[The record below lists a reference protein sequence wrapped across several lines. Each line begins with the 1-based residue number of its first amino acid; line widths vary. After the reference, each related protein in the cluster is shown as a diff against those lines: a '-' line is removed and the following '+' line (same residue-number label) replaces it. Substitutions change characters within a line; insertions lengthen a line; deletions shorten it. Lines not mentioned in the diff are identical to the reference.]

1 MTIAAA
7 EIEAVVEVL
16 GRLPIT
22 LLAVKMTEIDG
33 PAPAG
38 ILDGRNYLGIG
49 IISRVGVIGGIRI
62 VDEEGTANQI
72 QGMGPIDGGQ
82 PIHRPRSRIIS
93 LMGIGPVT
101 LITSGRVIGIGR

>member
-7 EIEAVVEVL
+7 EIEAVVEIL
-16 GRLPIT
+16 GRLPIALFAT
-22 LLAVKMTEIDG
+22 KMTEIDG

-38 ILDGRNYLGIG
+38 ILDGRDHLGVPVVG
-49 IISRVGVIGGIRI
+49 RVGMIGGIR
-62 VDEEGTANQI
+62 VVHEEGTANQI

-101 LITSGRVIGIGR
+101 LITSGRVIGISR